1 LRGCPSINNGATI
14 TTFEEYL
21 NIVVSGGDDLA
32 RGSPSDPSINECRE
46 QVRRVA
52 LSAEFKTA
60 TTLQML
66 LQYLTEKTISG
77 SLDSLKEYTIGVE
90 ALGRKLDFDPKLDT
104 IVRVQIHRLRVK
116 LKEYYELEGSR
127 DPILIQFPKGRYV
140 PTFEWIAV
148 AQAIQEVTTTSQPEL
163 GPETEGNSGSAI
175 IPVSRA
181 SVFNV
186 FSRKI
191 FLLLG
196 CAIAI
201 AAAGYWLGNWRA
213 ENRLSQMASALPPR
227 YDDAVES
234 FWARFL
240 GSDRTPVIAYPD
252 AVFLLDDSN
261 DLFWFSHGA
270 TDSRGALV
278 DPHIAR
284 EVASPAKIV
293 AQGSQ
298 LYYENGYTG
307 TGELESAAMLTR
319 LFGHMGI
326 EPIVKSSRD
335 ITPDDLSQHNV
346 ILLGSPFQNP
356 AVAQLL
362 TAGDFSFINDGN
374 HRAWGSLISNEN
386 PKAGEATEY
395 RTERDRISKVLLADY
410 SLITISPGEV
420 PTRRVAVL
428 GGLDTKGTQGAALFV
443 TSERG
448 IDQLNKAIDQL
459 DGGQGGTSFEALLRV
474 RLAKGYQVLGA
485 DLISVH
491 PIVPKSGATGK
502 NSPRP

>member
-1 LRGCPSINNGATI
+1 LCGCPSINDGATI

-21 NIVVSGGDDLA
+21 NIVVAGGNDLA
-32 RGSPSDPSINECRE
+32 RGSRSEPSTNECRE

-52 LSAEFKTA
+52 VSATFKTA
-60 TTLQML
+60 ITLQML

-116 LKEYYELEGSR
+116 LKEYYELDGSR

-140 PTFEWIAV
+140 PTFDWIAP
-148 AQAIQEVTTTSQPEL
+148 AQAVQEITTTNQPEL
-163 GPETEGNSGSAI
+163 LPETEGLI
-175 IPVSRA
+175 IPASRA
-181 SVFNV
+181 SVFDGFTRQV
-186 FSRKI
+186 
-191 FLLLG
+191 FLLVG

-201 AAAGYWLGNWRA
+201 AAMGYWLGNWRA

-227 YDDAVES
+227 HDAVES

-362 TAGDFSFINDGN
+362 TAGDFSFLNDGN

-395 RTERDRISKVLLADY
+395 RTERDRTSRVLLADY

-428 GGLDTKGTQGAALFV
+428 GGLDTKGTQGATLFV

-448 IDQLNKAIDQL
+448 IDQLNRAIDQL
-459 DGGQGGTSFEALLRV
+459 DGGQGGAPFQALLRV

-485 DLISVH
+485 DLLSVH
-491 PIVPKSGATGK
+491 PILPKSGATGK
-502 NSPRP
+502 SSPRP